1 MNGNRNKKRFYI
13 PPTLEIIRVAL
24 EGNIAVQSPVQ
35 KVNLQNWVDEG
46 PAIDENNADVWLNI

>member
-1 MNGNRNKKRFYI
+1 MDKKEKKFYI
-13 PPTLEIIRVAL
+13 PPTLEITRVVL